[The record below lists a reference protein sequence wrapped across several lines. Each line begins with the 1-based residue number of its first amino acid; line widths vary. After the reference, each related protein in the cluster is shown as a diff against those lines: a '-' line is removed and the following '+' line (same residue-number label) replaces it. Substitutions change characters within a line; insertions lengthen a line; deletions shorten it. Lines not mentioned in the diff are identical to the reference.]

1 MIHFFGEVK
10 KTVFTVQTTTTLS
23 KLDIQKLEW
32 LFGNQPKIEESVITD
47 FFIGPRATMITPW
60 STNAVEI
67 SSKYG
72 SRTGFFES
80 KSFIHTTEE
89 FFRFRPN
96 AFSKVLDVVTQDS
109 FHCKHTARR
118 SIGD

>member
-10 KTVFTVQTTTTLS
+10 KTVFSVQTTTTLS

-67 SSKYG
+67 AQNMG
-72 SRTGFFES
+72 VNGILRIEEFF
-80 KSFIHTTEE
+80 HTNEE
-89 FFRFRPN
+89 FFRFRSN
-96 AFSKVLDVVTQDS
+96 AFSKVLDVVSTY
-109 FHCKHTARR
+109 FYCKHTTTR